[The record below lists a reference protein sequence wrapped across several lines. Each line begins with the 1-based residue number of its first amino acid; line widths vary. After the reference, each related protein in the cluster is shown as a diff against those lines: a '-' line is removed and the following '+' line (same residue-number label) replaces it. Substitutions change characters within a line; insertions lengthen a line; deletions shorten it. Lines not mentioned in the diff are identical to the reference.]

1 MHKLIVAITI
11 SAMLTLTGCVYVME
25 QNLVV
30 SQRGNKSTINIADNC
45 STDPVMKPIV
55 SMLGHVAALDSN
67 GFSLLSWNIQKG
79 MRYGWEEDFRRLSY
93 HKDLLI
99 IQEAYLT
106 DTMIRLLQ
114 EMYHHWDLAL
124 SFEYRDNKTGVLTAS
139 KVEPSFLCTFRYK
152 EPLTRIPKTILIT
165 RYPLSDGNQ
174 VLMVANVHLINYTL
188 TVSHFRVQLEQ
199 LEKILSK
206 HQGPLIVSGDFNTW
220 TDERMAIV
228 DTIASRLNLK
238 AANFSENY
246 RTTVFGHNVD
256 HIYYRGLELIKALTV
271 KITTSDHNPLI
282 VKFRLTNGP

>member
-139 KVEPSFLCTFRYK
+139 KVESSFLCTFRNK